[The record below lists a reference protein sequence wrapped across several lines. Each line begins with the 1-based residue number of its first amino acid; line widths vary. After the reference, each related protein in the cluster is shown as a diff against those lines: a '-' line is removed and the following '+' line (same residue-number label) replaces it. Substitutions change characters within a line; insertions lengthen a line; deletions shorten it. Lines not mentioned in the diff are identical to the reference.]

1 VIKKFI
7 RSVGYALKGLR
18 YAFKTQLNF
27 RIQVTAA
34 LIAIA
39 LGFLLNISTQEW
51 HWISLCIAL
60 VLVMELFN
68 TGIEALVDLISPE
81 YNKLAGHV
89 KDISAAGVLVMA
101 IFTLVTGVIIFL
113 PKLLLLLHAA

>member
-18 YAFKTQLNF
+18 YAFTTQLNF

-68 TGIEALVDLISPE
+68 TAIEALVDLISPE
-81 YNKLAGHV
+81 YNKLAGHI

-101 IFTLVTGVIIFL
+101 IFTLVTGVMIFL